1 MANPIIDRAR
11 LHFSASELRHVE
23 VPEWGDEGA
32 PLVVYFSPLT
42 LAEKQLIVNRSQA
55 EGSVAAQ
62 AHVLVLKA
70 RHADGRPMFDLE
82 DKRALLT
89 QCDPMVVER
98 VASAIVSNAG
108 EKEAEK
114 N

>member
-11 LHFSASELRHVE
+11 LHFSASEQRHVE

-32 PLVVYFSPLT
+32 PLVVYFTPLT
-42 LAEKQLIVNRSQA
+42 LSEKQLIVNRSQA

-62 AHVLVLKA
+62 AHVLVMKA
-70 RHADGRPMFDLE
+70 RHADGKPMFDLE

-89 QCDPMVVER
+89 SVAPAVVER
-98 VASAIVSNAG
+98 IAETILASATP
-108 EKEAEK
+108 EDAEK